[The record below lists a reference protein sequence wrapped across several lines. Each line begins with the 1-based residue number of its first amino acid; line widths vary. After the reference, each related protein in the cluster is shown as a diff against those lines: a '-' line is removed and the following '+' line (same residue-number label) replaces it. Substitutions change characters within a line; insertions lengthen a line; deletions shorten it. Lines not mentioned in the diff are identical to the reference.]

1 MGYSPWGLRE
11 MDRTEP
17 LTLLG
22 LVQMAGMGVEV
33 GLAFFQAEDLPPRGA
48 F

>member
-1 MGYSPWGLRE
+1 

-22 LVQMAGMGVEV
+22 LVQMAGVGVEV
-33 GLAFFQAEDLPPRGA
+33 GLAFSQAEALPQLGA